1 VNDLDELSM
10 LESELGDSLRRCLD
24 GVLGAEHVNVEN
36 VDLMGATADRA
47 AVLVGVAAPSVARR
61 LPLRWLL
68 PAAAVLVVG
77 VVGVVVWPGSRSP
90 GVRPSE
96 SVGDEPRSAST
107 VGTVSSEEPA
117 VSQLPAPTTT
127 LVPGD
132 LEGFV
137 WAPTVE
143 PAFYRMTD
151 VSVTTGGAV
160 FDRPAG
166 RYLRRGADG
175 VTVDAW
181 VEVSSRAEREG
192 DAIDQSSDA
201 TVHDLPANLTEA
213 QPGVWELSWLEGGLL
228 ARIRAA
234 GVDQAAV
241 LLIAEST
248 IVNAAVPEL
257 RLEAAPVGFEDTP
270 TVVDAPDDAPTTSY
284 SWLPVDGRAG
294 MFIDAS
300 ARPNTGG
307 HTLDTLQAISQQPA
321 WENTR
326 IELDR
331 SVVGKVPAWVAT
343 SFENEFGRLISIT
356 WIEGAFVLSVS
367 GRADVEQLQEVA
379 EGFAPADLDVARE
392 FRQRVDT
399 AALELP
405 LLDEA
410 TTPSGAKIS
419 IHTTGTGANVVCVQL
434 PFRSCQYTTSE
445 SSLVGDEQAAVVE
458 PFSID
463 GRTWMIGW
471 AEGEHTPQLVRND
484 RLDPITDTARG
495 TAGTFFLVADPDEAA
510 QFVFDPGDQE
520 TGPMF
525 GASITRFGAEPLQ
538 VLV

>member
-1 VNDLDELSM
+1 
-10 LESELGDSLRRCLD
+10 
-24 GVLGAEHVNVEN
+24 
-36 VDLMGATADRA
+36 
-47 AVLVGVAAPSVARR
+47 
-61 LPLRWLL
+61 
-68 PAAAVLVVG
+68 
-77 VVGVVVWPGSRSP
+77 
-90 GVRPSE
+90 VRPSE
-96 SVGDEPRSAST
+96 SVGGEPSSVST
-107 VGTVSSEEPA
+107 DGPTTSEEPA

-127 LVPGD
+127 IVPVD

-151 VSVTTGGAV
+151 VSVTTGGRV

-166 RYLRRGADG
+166 RFLRRGADG
-175 VTVDAW
+175 VTVEAW

-192 DAIDQSSDA
+192 DAIDESSVVK
-201 TVHDLPANLTEA
+201 VHGLPANLAEA
-213 QPGVWELSWLEGGLL
+213 QPGMWELSWLEDGLL

-234 GVDQAAV
+234 GVDRESV
-241 LLIAEST
+241 LQIAEST

-257 RLEAAPVGFEDTP
+257 RLEAVPVGFEDTP
-270 TVVDAPDDAPTTSY
+270 AVVDAPDDAPTTSY

-343 SFENEFGRLISIT
+343 SFENEFGSLITIT

-367 GRADVEQLQEVA
+367 GRADIEQLQAIA

-399 AALELP
+399 EALELP

-419 IHTTGTGANVVCVQL
+419 IHNTGTGANVVCVQL

-445 SSLVGDEQAAVVE
+445 SSLVGDEQTAVVE
-458 PFSID
+458 SFTAE

-471 AEGEHTPQLVRND
+471 AEGEHTPQIVRNE
-484 RLDPITDTARG
+484 RLDPITDTALG
-495 TAGTFFLVADPDEAA
+495 SAGTFFAVPDPDETA

-525 GASITRFGAEPLQ
+525 GASTTRFGAEPLQ

>member
-24 GVLGAEHVNVEN
+24 GVLGAQHVNVEKA
-36 VDLMGATADRA
+36 DLTGRTPDRA
-47 AVLVGVAAPSVARR
+47 AVLVGVAAPAPSRGR
-61 LPLRWLL
+61 PLRWLL
-68 PAAAVLVVG
+68 SAVAALVVG

-96 SVGDEPRSAST
+96 SVGGEPSSVST
-107 VGTVSSEEPA
+107 DGPTTREGPA
-117 VSQLPAPTTT
+117 VSQVPAPTTT
-127 LVPGD
+127 IVPVD

-151 VSVTTGGAV
+151 VSVTTGGRV
-160 FDRPAG
+160 FDRPAA

-175 VTVDAW
+175 VTVEAW

-192 DAIDQSSDA
+192 DAINGSSVVK
-201 TVHDLPANLTEA
+201 VHGLPASLAES
-213 QPGVWELSWLEGGLL
+213 QPGVWELNWMEGGLL

-234 GVDQAAV
+234 GVDRESV
-241 LLIAEST
+241 LRIAEST
-248 IVNAAVPEL
+248 IVDAAVPEL
-257 RLEAAPVGFEDTP
+257 RLEAVPVGFEDTP

-300 ARPNTGG
+300 ARPNIGR

-331 SVVGKVPAWVAT
+331 PGVGKTPAWAT
-343 SFENEFGRLISIT
+343 SFENEFGSLITIT

-367 GRADVEQLQEVA
+367 GRADIEQLQAVA

-392 FRQRVDT
+392 LRQRVDT
-399 AALELP
+399 EALELP

-410 TTPSGAKIS
+410 TTPSGVRIS
-419 IHTTGTGANVVCVQL
+419 IHTMSTGANVVCVQL

-445 SSLVGDEQAAVVE
+445 SSLVGDEQTAVVE
-458 PFSID
+458 SFTAE

-471 AEGEHTPQLVRND
+471 AEGEHTPQIVRNE
-484 RLDPITDTARG
+484 RLDPITDIARG
-495 TAGTFFLVADPDEAA
+495 TVGTFFVVPDPDETA

-525 GASITRFGAEPLQ
+525 GGSITPFGFEPLEA
-538 VLV
+538 LV